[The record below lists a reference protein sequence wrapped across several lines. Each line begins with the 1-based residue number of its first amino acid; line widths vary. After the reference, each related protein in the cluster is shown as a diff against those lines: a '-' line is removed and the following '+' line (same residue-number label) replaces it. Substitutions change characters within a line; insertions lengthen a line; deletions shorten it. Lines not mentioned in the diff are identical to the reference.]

1 MPDYGLVAA
10 EELGPTT
17 PQLAPLYPALPWQMP
32 GARIIKLAYEV
43 GTDFIRHTLPTGL
56 ARSTPPYGT
65 LVVYDVPESPFG
77 PYRMAAQT
85 LACRYRNFARVY
97 VLQAVVDNPVALAAL
112 REVWSYPAAPGTVE
126 LTDGDADGPG
136 GPGVSPGSATST
148 RPGGPGVSPGS
159 ATSTRE
165 VSCVVA
171 APDGGSLAT
180 FTLTGIQGAEAER
193 LVIDGELTARVP
205 PRFSTSDQQEPVRLI
220 QVNRAFALRDPTRAQ
235 FSLAFTSA
243 GDRYPWGA
251 VPVTNLI
258 VAVDTRADL
267 EYAPTDHVLDYFPS
281 T

>member
-17 PQLAPLYPALPWQMP
+17 PQLAPLYPGMPWTMP

-43 GTDFIRHTLPTGL
+43 GTDFIRHTLPAGL

-97 VLQAVVDNPVALAAL
+97 VLQAVIDNPVALAAM

-126 LTDGDADGPG
+126 IMDGGDN
-136 GPGVSPGSATST
+136 
-148 RPGGPGVSPGS
+148 
-159 ATSTRE
+159 

-171 APDGGSLAT
+171 APDGGPLAR
-180 FTLTGIQGAEAER
+180 FTMTGIQGAEAER
-193 LVIDGELTARVP
+193 LVLDGELTARVP
-205 PRFSTSDQQEPVRLI
+205 PRFSTGDTEPVRLV

-235 FSLAFTSA
+235 FSVEFTSA

-258 VAVDTRADL
+258 IAVDTKADL
-267 EYAPTDHVLDYFPS
+267 EYSPTDHVLDYFPQ

>member
-17 PQLAPLYPALPWQMP
+17 PQLAPLYPAMPWLMP

-43 GTDFIRHTLPTGL
+43 GTDFIRHTLPAGL

-112 REVWSYPAAPGTVE
+112 REVWSYPAAPGTVD
-126 LTDGDADGPG
+126 LTDTEGPG
-136 GPGVSPGSATST
+136 SP
-148 RPGGPGVSPGS
+148 
-159 ATSTRE
+159 E

-171 APDGGSLAT
+171 APDGAALAT
-180 FTLTGIQGAEAER
+180 FTLAGIQGAEADR

-205 PRFSTSDQQEPVRLI
+205 PRFSTADAEPVRLV
-220 QVNRAFALRDPTRAQ
+220 QVNRAFALSDPTRAR
-235 FSLAFTSA
+235 FSLEFTSA

-258 VAVDTRADL
+258 IAVDTKADL
-267 EYAPTDHVLDYFPS
+267 EYAPTDHVLDYFPPG
-281 T
+281 

>member
-17 PQLAPLYPALPWQMP
+17 PQLAPLYPGLPWLMP
-32 GARIIKLAYEV
+32 DARIIKLAYEV
-43 GTDFIRHTLPTGL
+43 GTDFIRHALPAGL
-56 ARSTPPYGT
+56 ARSTPAYGT
-65 LVVYDVPESPFG
+65 LLVYDVPTSPFG
-77 PYRMAAQT
+77 PFRMAAQT

-97 VLQAVVDNPVALAAL
+97 VLQAVVDNPVALAAM

-126 LTDGDADGPG
+126 LTDGDGPG
-136 GPGVSPGSATST
+136 DPGASPGSAA
-148 RPGGPGVSPGS
+148 SPR
-159 ATSTRE
+159 T

-171 APDGGSLAT
+171 APDGAALAT
-180 FTLTGIQGAEAER
+180 FTLMGIEGAEAER

-205 PRFSTSDQQEPVRLI
+205 PRFSTADPEPVRLV
-220 QVNRAFALRDPTRAQ
+220 QVNRGFALRDPSRAK

-267 EYAPTDHVLDYFPS
+267 EYAPTEHVLDYFPPS
-281 T
+281 

>member
-17 PQLAPLYPALPWQMP
+17 PQLAPLYPALPWEMP

-43 GTDFIRHTLPTGL
+43 GTDFVRHTLPAGL

-65 LVVYDVPESPFG
+65 LIVYDVPESPFG
-77 PYRMAAQT
+77 PFRMAAQT

-126 LTDGDADGPG
+126 VTDGDG
-136 GPGVSPGSATST
+136 
-148 RPGGPGVSPGS
+148 
-159 ATSTRE
+159 E
-165 VSCVVA
+165 VSGLVA
-171 APDGGSLAT
+171 APGGAPLAR
-180 FTLTGIQGAEAER
+180 FRLTRIEGAEADR

-205 PRFSTSDQQEPVRLI
+205 PRFATGEPEPVRLI
-220 QVNRAFALRDPTRAQ
+220 QVNRAFAPRDPTRAK
-235 FSLAFTSA
+235 FSVEFSSA

-251 VPVTNLI
+251 VPVTNRI
-258 VAVDTRADL
+258 IAVDTRADL
-267 EYAPTDHVLDYFPS
+267 EYAPTEHVLDYFPPS
-281 T
+281 

>member
-17 PQLAPLYPALPWQMP
+17 PQLAPLYPAMPWVMP
-32 GARIIKLAYEV
+32 GARIVKLAYEV
-43 GTDFIRHTLPTGL
+43 GTDFIRHTLPAGL

-126 LTDGDADGPG
+126 LTDADG
-136 GPGVSPGSATST
+136 
-148 RPGGPGVSPGS
+148 
-159 ATSTRE
+159 E
-165 VSCVVA
+165 VSGLVA
-171 APDGGSLAT
+171 APDGVPLAR
-180 FTLTGIQGAEAER
+180 FTLTGIEGAEAER

-205 PRFSTSDQQEPVRLI
+205 PRFSTRDEEPVRLV
-220 QVNRAFALRDPTRAQ
+220 QVNRAFALRDPTRAK
-235 FSLAFTSA
+235 FSVEFTSA

-258 VAVDTRADL
+258 IAVDTQADL
-267 EYAPTDHVLDYFPS
+267 EYAPTEHVLDYFPP

>member
-17 PQLAPLYPALPWQMP
+17 PQLAPLYPALPWEMP

-43 GTDFIRHTLPTGL
+43 GTDFIRHTLPAGL

-65 LVVYDVPESPFG
+65 LVIYDVPVSPFG

-126 LTDGDADGPG
+126 VIDGEDDVS
-136 GPGVSPGSATST
+136 GV
-148 RPGGPGVSPGS
+148 VSS
-159 ATSTRE
+159 
-165 VSCVVA
+165 
-171 APDGGSLAT
+171 PDGASLAR

-205 PRFSTSDQQEPVRLI
+205 PRFSTGAAEPVRLI
-220 QVNRAFALRDPTRAQ
+220 QVNRAFALRDPSRAK
-235 FSLAFTSA
+235 FSIEFASA

-258 VAVDTRADL
+258 IAVDTKADI
-267 EYAPTDHVLDYFPS
+267 EYAPTEHVLDFFPQ

>member
-17 PQLAPLYPALPWQMP
+17 PQLAPLYPGLPWEMP

-43 GTDFIRHTLPTGL
+43 GTDFIRHTLPAGL

-65 LVVYDVPESPFG
+65 LVIYDVPSSPFG

-112 REVWSYPAAPGTVE
+112 REVWSYPAAPGTVDVI
-126 LTDGDADGPG
+126 DGDGH
-136 GPGVSPGSATST
+136 VSG
-148 RPGGPGVSPGS
+148 
-159 ATSTRE
+159 
-165 VSCVVA
+165 VVA
-171 APDGGSLAT
+171 APDGSPLAR

-205 PRFSTSDQQEPVRLI
+205 PRFSTGEAEPVRLV
-220 QVNRAFALRDPTRAQ
+220 QVNRAFALRDPTRAK
-235 FSLAFTSA
+235 FSIEFASA

-258 VAVDTRADL
+258 IAVDTSADI
-267 EYAPTDHVLDYFPS
+267 EYAPTEHVLDYFPQ

>member
-17 PQLAPLYPALPWQMP
+17 PQLAPLYPALPWSMP
-32 GARIIKLAYEV
+32 NARIVKLAFEV
-43 GTDFIRHTLPTGL
+43 GTEFIRHTLPAGL

-65 LVVYDVPESPFG
+65 LLVYDVPESPFG

-126 LTDGDADGPG
+126 LTDGDG
-136 GPGVSPGSATST
+136 GM
-148 RPGGPGVSPGS
+148 
-159 ATSTRE
+159 
-165 VSCVVA
+165 SCVVA
-171 APDGGSLAT
+171 APDGAPLAA
-180 FTLTGIQGAEAER
+180 FTLTAIQGAEAER
-193 LVIDGELTARVP
+193 VVLDGELTARVP
-205 PRFSTSDQQEPVRLI
+205 PRFSTADEEPVRLV
-220 QVNRAFALRDPTRAQ
+220 QVNRAFALRDPTRAS

-251 VPVTNLI
+251 VPVTNRI
-258 VAVDTRADL
+258 IAIDTRADL
-267 EYAPTDHVLDYFPS
+267 EYALTEHVLDYFPPS
-281 T
+281 

>member
-17 PQLAPLYPALPWQMP
+17 PQLAPLYPAMPWTMP

-43 GTDFIRHTLPTGL
+43 GTDFIRHTLPAGL

-65 LVVYDVPESPFG
+65 LVIYDVPESPFG

-126 LTDGDADGPG
+126 LTDHEGTVQGVVATPG
-136 GPGVSPGSATST
+136 G
-148 RPGGPGVSPGS
+148 
-159 ATSTRE
+159 
-165 VSCVVA
+165 
-171 APDGGSLAT
+171 APLAR
-180 FTLTGIQGAEAER
+180 FTLTDIEGAEAER

-205 PRFSTSDQQEPVRLI
+205 ARFSTGEAEPVRLV
-220 QVNRAFALRDPTRAQ
+220 QVNRAFALRDPSRAR
-235 FSLAFTSA
+235 FSVEFASA
-243 GDRYPWGA
+243 GERYLWGA
-251 VPVTNLI
+251 VAVTNLI
-258 VAVDTRADL
+258 IAVDTRADV
-267 EYAPTDHVLDYFPS
+267 EYAPTEHVLDYFPS

>member
-17 PQLAPLYPALPWQMP
+17 PQLAPLYPAMPWTMP

-43 GTDFIRHTLPTGL
+43 GTDFIRHTLPAGL

-65 LVVYDVPESPFG
+65 LVIYDVPESPFG

-126 LTDGDADGPG
+126 VIDGDG
-136 GPGVSPGSATST
+136 
-148 RPGGPGVSPGS
+148 
-159 ATSTRE
+159 E
-165 VSCVVA
+165 VKGVVA
-171 APDGGSLAT
+171 SPDGAPLAR
-180 FTLTGIQGAEAER
+180 FTMTGIQGAEAER

-205 PRFSTSDQQEPVRLI
+205 PRFSTAEAEPVRLI
-220 QVNRAFALRDPTRAQ
+220 QVNRAFALRDPTRAK
-235 FSLAFTSA
+235 FSVEFSSA
-243 GDRYPWGA
+243 GERYPWGA

-258 VAVDTRADL
+258 IAVDTCADI
-267 EYAPTDHVLDYFPS
+267 EYAPTEHVLDYFPS

>member
-17 PQLAPLYPALPWQMP
+17 PQLAPLYPGLPWEMP

-43 GTDFIRHTLPTGL
+43 GTDFIRHTLPAGL

-65 LVVYDVPESPFG
+65 LVIYDIPASPFG

-112 REVWSYPAAPGTVE
+112 REVWSYPAAPGTVD
-126 LTDGDADGPG
+126 LTEDDGQVRG
-136 GPGVSPGSATST
+136 
-148 RPGGPGVSPGS
+148 
-159 ATSTRE
+159 
-165 VSCVVA
+165 VVA
-171 APDGGSLAT
+171 SPDGAPLAR
-180 FTLTGIQGAEAER
+180 FALTGIEGAEAER

-205 PRFSTSDQQEPVRLI
+205 ARFSTGDAEPVRLI
-220 QVNRAFALRDPTRAQ
+220 QVNRAFALRDPTRAK
-235 FSLAFTSA
+235 FSIEFASA
-243 GDRYPWGA
+243 GERYPWGA

-258 VAVDTRADL
+258 IAVDTRADI
-267 EYAPTDHVLDYFPS
+267 EYAPTEHVLDYFPQ

>member
-17 PQLAPLYPALPWQMP
+17 PQLAPLYPALPWAMP
-32 GARIIKLAYEV
+32 GARIVKLAYEV
-43 GTDFIRHTLPTGL
+43 GTDFVRHTLPAGL

-65 LVVYDVPESPFG
+65 LLVYDVPESPFG

-126 LTDGDADGPG
+126 LTDGPG
-136 GPGVSPGSATST
+136 G
-148 RPGGPGVSPGS
+148 
-159 ATSTRE
+159 E
-165 VSCVVA
+165 VSGLVA
-171 APDGGSLAT
+171 APGGAPLAR
-180 FTLTGIQGAEAER
+180 FALTGVEGAEAER
-193 LVIDGELTARVP
+193 VVIDGELTARVP
-205 PRFSTSDQQEPVRLI
+205 PRFSTGDDEPVRLI
-220 QVNRAFALRDPTRAQ
+220 QVNRAFALRDPTRAR
-235 FSLAFTSA
+235 FSIEFTSA

-251 VPVTNLI
+251 VPVTHLI
-258 VAVDTRADL
+258 IAVDTRADL
-267 EYAPTDHVLDYFPS
+267 EYAPTDHVLDYFPP

>member
-17 PQLAPLYPALPWQMP
+17 PQLAPLYPAMPWAMP
-32 GARIIKLAYEV
+32 GSRIIKLAFEV
-43 GTDFIRHTLPTGL
+43 GTDFVRHTLPAGL
-56 ARSTPPYGT
+56 ARSTPSYGT

-112 REVWSYPAAPGTVE
+112 REVWSYPAAPGTVQ
-126 LTDGDADGPG
+126 LTDGEG
-136 GPGVSPGSATST
+136 
-148 RPGGPGVSPGS
+148 
-159 ATSTRE
+159 E
-165 VSCVVA
+165 VLGVVA
-171 APDGGSLAT
+171 APDGAPLAR
-180 FTLTGIQGAEAER
+180 FRLSGIEGAEADR

-205 PRFSTSDQQEPVRLI
+205 PRFATGDPEPVRLI
-220 QVNRAFALRDPTRAQ
+220 QVNRAFALRDPTRAR
-235 FSLAFTSA
+235 FSIEFSSA
-243 GDRYPWGA
+243 GDRYPWAA

-267 EYAPTDHVLDYFPS
+267 EYAPTEHVLDYFPRA
-281 T
+281 

>member
-17 PQLAPLYPALPWQMP
+17 PQLAPLYPAMPWAMP

-43 GTDFIRHTLPTGL
+43 GTDFVRHTLPAGL

-65 LVVYDVPESPFG
+65 LVVYDIPESPFG
-77 PYRMAAQT
+77 PYRLAAQT

-97 VLQAVVDNPVALAAL
+97 VLQAVIDNPVALAAF

-126 LTDGDADGPG
+126 LIDGDG
-136 GPGVSPGSATST
+136 
-148 RPGGPGVSPGS
+148 
-159 ATSTRE
+159 E
-165 VSCVVA
+165 VSCLVA
-171 APDGGSLAT
+171 APDGTTLAA

-205 PRFSTSDQQEPVRLI
+205 PRFSTGDEEPVRLV
-220 QVNRAFALRDPTRAQ
+220 QVNRAFALSDPTRAR
-235 FSLAFTSA
+235 FSVQFTSA

-258 VAVDTRADL
+258 IAVDTKADL
-267 EYAPTDHVLDYFPS
+267 EYALTDHVLDYFPQ

>member
-17 PQLAPLYPALPWQMP
+17 PQLAPLYPALPWSMP

-43 GTDFIRHTLPTGL
+43 GTDFIRHTLPAGL

-112 REVWSYPAAPGTVE
+112 REVWSYPAAPGTVD
-126 LTDGDADGPG
+126 LTDGDGDGG
-136 GPGVSPGSATST
+136 RG
-148 RPGGPGVSPGS
+148 
-159 ATSTRE
+159 

-171 APDGGSLAT
+171 APDGAALAT
-180 FTLTGIQGAEAER
+180 FTLSGIQGAEAER

-205 PRFSTSDQQEPVRLI
+205 PRFSTAEAEPVRLV

-235 FSLAFTSA
+235 FSVEFTSS

-258 VAVDTRADL
+258 IAVDTKADL
-267 EYAPTDHVLDYFPS
+267 EYAPTDHVLDYFPPG
-281 T
+281 

>member
-17 PQLAPLYPALPWQMP
+17 PQLAPLYPALPWVMP
-32 GARIIKLAYEV
+32 NARIIKLAYEV
-43 GTDFIRHTLPTGL
+43 GTDFIRHTLPAGL

-65 LVVYDVPESPFG
+65 LLVYDVPESPFG

-112 REVWSYPAAPGTVE
+112 REVWSYPAAPGTIE
-126 LTDGDADGPG
+126 LTEGDG
-136 GPGVSPGSATST
+136 
-148 RPGGPGVSPGS
+148 
-159 ATSTRE
+159 E
-165 VSCVVA
+165 ISCVVA
-171 APDGGSLAT
+171 APDGGPLAT

-205 PRFSTSDQQEPVRLI
+205 ARFSTADAEPVRLV

-258 VAVDTRADL
+258 IAIDTKADL
-267 EYAPTDHVLDYFPS
+267 EYAPTEHVLDYFPP